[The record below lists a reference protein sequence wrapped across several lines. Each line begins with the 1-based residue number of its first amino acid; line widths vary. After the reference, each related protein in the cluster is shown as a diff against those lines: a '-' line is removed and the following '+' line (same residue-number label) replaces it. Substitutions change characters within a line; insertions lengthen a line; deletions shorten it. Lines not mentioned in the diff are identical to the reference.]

1 GTLHTCAVTASG
13 VAGCWG
19 SNSSGQL
26 GDGTGTGQLKPVTVS
41 PLANAVAVAAGTEHS
56 CAVLA
61 DGSARCWGSHLFAQL
76 GNGTAASGVFSP
88 RPSIVAGGG
97 GSVMAR
103 GVATGFFHSCVL
115 RANGTVSCWGINRS
129 GQLGDG
135 TETPRLSP
143 VAVAGISNAVAVAT
157 GEEHTCALLANGT
170 GRCW

>member
-61 DGSARCWGSHLFAQL
+61 DGSARCWGAHLFAQL
-76 GNGTAASGVFSP
+76 GNNTVESSVISP
-88 RPSIVAGGG
+88 KPTPVAGGG
-97 GSVMAR
+97 GSIMVR
-103 GVATGFFHSCVL
+103 GIATGEGHTCVV
-115 RANGTVSCWGINRS
+115 RASSAVSCWGYNYR
-129 GQLGDG
+129 GQVGDG
-135 TETPRLSP
+135 SRNDRLTP
-143 VAVAGISNAVAVAT
+143 V
-157 GEEHTCALLANGT
+157 
-170 GRCW
+170 